1 MFITEME
8 LLQARLAAGK
18 RLNDSHILKEIL
30 QEDRSSERKRRMAE
44 GERYYRGEHDS
55 LQKDFRRSP
64 ISETKENGEEEL
76 RMFFNPNRSN
86 HHCVHPFHHTLV
98 AQKTAYLVGREP
110 TISVR
115 NGDRAFEEML
125 TELADEHFNGM
136 LQSWLTGA
144 ANKGVEYLHVYYDG
158 EGNFRYCIVPAEE
171 IIAIYDE
178 EYQQELREV
187 IRYYD
192 IKVLDEGREKTKRR
206 VEWWTA
212 EDVTYFTENGDG
224 EFLQEKSCG
233 HWAVTALLDGEETE
247 TEQHGWGRVPFIPLR
262 NNEKELTDL
271 QLVKG
276 LIDAYDLVSSEG
288 TNNLLDLVDL
298 YWVIQGYGGETASAV
313 AKKLQINKAVQISD
327 SSGNVEA
334 KQVQLPVEGRLDWM
348 QMLRKDIFHFGMGVD
363 TDSDDWGKAASGVA
377 LKFQYAMFYLKI
389 NGIVPEIKRAVKEF
403 FRFATEDWNRENG
416 TDWDWRKIQITLN
429 TNGITDDM
437 ETMQIIAA
445 SKGMVSEKT
454 LLGKHPFVEDVN
466 SEMEQLERER
476 RRTMKLTQM
485 IEKFAKQGMLNG
497 AARAE
502 LLQAAEETEQEMAEL
517 QEALSGKDGELAEN
531 RKTAAVERAILEG
544 GGKNVKAILALLD
557 MEEISYDA
565 KEGLKGLDLEE
576 VKTEAPY
583 LFYEKTEKKK
593 GTGAPMTRQKRK
605 EDEIRAAFRR
615 GLGR

>member
-125 TELADEHFNGM
+125 TELADEHFNGV

-334 KQVQLPVEGRLDWM
+334 KQVQLPGRGQTGLDADAP
-348 QMLRKDIFHFGMGVD
+348 QGYFPLRD
-363 TDSDDWGKAASGVA
+363 
-377 LKFQYAMFYLKI
+377 
-389 NGIVPEIKRAVKEF
+389 
-403 FRFATEDWNRENG
+403 
-416 TDWDWRKIQITLN
+416 
-429 TNGITDDM
+429 
-437 ETMQIIAA
+437 
-445 SKGMVSEKT
+445 
-454 LLGKHPFVEDVN
+454 
-466 SEMEQLERER
+466 
-476 RRTMKLTQM
+476 
-485 IEKFAKQGMLNG
+485 
-497 AARAE
+497 
-502 LLQAAEETEQEMAEL
+502 
-517 QEALSGKDGELAEN
+517 
-531 RKTAAVERAILEG
+531 G
-544 GGKNVKAILALLD
+544 GGYGQRRLGQGGKRRCAEIPICDVLPENQRDCAGNQAGGEGILPLCD
-557 MEEISYDA
+557 
-565 KEGLKGLDLEE
+565 
-576 VKTEAPY
+576 
-583 LFYEKTEKKK
+583 
-593 GTGAPMTRQKRK
+593 
-605 EDEIRAAFRR
+605 R
-615 GLGR
+615 GLEQGKRDGLGLEKNSDYAEHQRDYR

>member
-1 MFITEME
+1 MIIRKLNIKNFGKVHDKTLEFSPGINVLYGENESGKTTIHTFIKSMLFGLTRMRGKAARNDTYNTYEPWENPGVYGGIIWFNSKDHDYRLSRNFQKDHVLAE
-8 LLQARLAAGK
+8 LL
-18 RLNDSHILKEIL
+18 N
-30 QEDRSSERKRRMAE
+30 ED
-44 GERYYRGEHDS
+44 
-55 LQKDFRRSP
+55 
-64 ISETKENGEEEL
+64 TK
-76 RMFFNPNRSN
+76 
-86 HHCVHPFHHTLV
+86 
-98 AQKTAYLVGREP
+98 
-110 TISVR
+110 
-115 NGDRAFEEML
+115 
-125 TELADEHFNGM
+125 ELADIDEVGLEKIF
-136 LQSWLTGA
+136 
-144 ANKGVEYLHVYYDG
+144 
-158 EGNFRYCIVPAEE
+158 GNISE
-171 IIAIYDE
+171 AIYDNTVSVAQLKSVTGQDLVRE
-178 EYQQELREV
+178 LQNYMASYQGAGDSSIDL
-187 IRYYD
+187 
-192 IKVLDEGREKTKRR
+192 GRAMQMLKMSRKGYQVQADRK
-206 VEWWTA
+206 
-212 EDVTYFTENGDG
+212 
-224 EFLQEKSCG
+224 QK
-233 HWAVTALLDGEETE
+233 ETE

-466 SEMEQLERER
+466 SEMEQMERER
-476 RRTMKLTQM
+476 K
-485 IEKFAKQGMLNG
+485 EKDN
-497 AARAE
+497 
-502 LLQAAEETEQEMAEL
+502 
-517 QEALSGKDGELAEN
+517 
-531 RKTAAVERAILEG
+531 
-544 GGKNVKAILALLD
+544 
-557 MEEISYDA
+557 EIDT
-565 KEGLKGLDLEE
+565 D
-576 VKTEAPY
+576 
-583 LFYEKTEKKK
+583 
-593 GTGAPMTRQKRK
+593 
-605 EDEIRAAFRR
+605 D
-615 GLGR
+615 